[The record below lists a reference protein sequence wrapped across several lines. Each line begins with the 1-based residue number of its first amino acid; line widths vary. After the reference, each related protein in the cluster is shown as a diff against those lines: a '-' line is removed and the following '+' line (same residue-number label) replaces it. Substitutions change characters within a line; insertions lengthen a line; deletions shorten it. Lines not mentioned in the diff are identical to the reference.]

1 MTLLLLQA
9 VMTPIIAA
17 GDTDPVGTPKGSFS
31 VSPTGGANYT
41 VSFNLPD
48 IKTSLVPSLGIA
60 YNSQSGNGM
69 AGWGCNITGI
79 SVITRGLRDY
89 YHDGEARGITHT
101 SADALFLDGRRLI
114 LDSGAEGTAGAVY
127 LVEGDPFTTVTASSG
142 SHGLYFSV
150 HTSDGLDYEYGN
162 SSSSRQQYY
171 SPQQQATVTNAWY
184 VNSMTN
190 ALDDYITFS
199 YQAYS
204 YTLYPYI
211 ILYGNSQTGREATVT
226 FTYETRNDTQDY
238 WIENVKGT
246 MDRRLSGVS
255 AKTGNATY
263 RSYELTYNTTGDAS
277 GMKFSRLTT
286 VTEKNG
292 SGEALRPITLTWDY
306 LPGTAQSVSTPPLNM
321 TTYDASTFTSFD
333 VNGDGIDDVIHARE
347 DNGKYYVNVYKSGK
361 SGNTVSYTSASCEFN
376 GGFHMDKNLY
386 SGVSGPARVDFD
398 GDGLGDILVTKN
410 TIMSDINYT
419 GFSFEYVYGNQL
431 YSSTTALPWYFEQLN
446 IPYTTK
452 APLNVFSD
460 FNNDGKTEMFC
471 MAQEGN
477 QGLYYILYY
486 YHFGNNG
493 FLRKGRLFPVP
504 DDPQKLF
511 TGDYNNDGLTDIITF
526 HSSGYTIFWNNG
538 GTDNTLP
545 FDSIHVKNVL
555 NSGIADV
562 RHIHQGD
569 FNGDGLTD
577 FLLNEEADSK
587 YYFALSNGDGT
598 FLKTEACD
606 LDIAGQAT
614 AKDDGRFTFLVYDI
628 DRDGRSDLVLVK
640 AVYHNSGFPL
650 YSNVY
655 HRTAVRWLKST
666 GTALVPF
673 RTLTFDG
680 HEDDALARNLLLGDF
695 TGNGQVELMNNGR
708 DLYTNGTNPSFGG
721 SSSRGTLPAFV
732 DDTRA
737 EYDQN
742 DILTAENDSIR
753 SLKADS
759 LQTGSLTSADI
770 GGGVLRSSPSSFRL
784 YSSTDMTPNS
794 GKVTSVTDGLGNV
807 TTITYKS
814 LSDPS
819 VYTRGTGASYP
830 VADITVPLH
839 VVKSVSSG
847 NGAAGTMT
855 EYYHYGGL
863 KVHNRGRGLMGF
875 TTSTVSN
882 STLYRTVTSQVT
894 WDNLFF
900 IPSGS
905 RTTTTVGSITSSSE
919 ITNTV
924 TSRQDGRNY
933 IACPSTRTDTDRYS
947 NTVETT
953 YTYNNDYRYLTGER
967 TEWSSSMYRQTSY
980 GGHGLYGGRYL
991 PGTVTVTQKHE
1002 DDAQPYTKTTAYT
1015 YNSYGQPTS
1024 VTEFSGTSMAVTKT
1038 CGYDNSHRLTSE
1050 EVSASGIQ
1058 SLTTHLVYDTSGNVS
1073 RRYTTPASTDI
1084 SYTYDTWGNVLTETD
1099 NTNSS
1104 YPLVTTNVY
1113 DGWDRLA
1120 STTSPDGVTTDITRG
1135 WADGTARRYYI
1146 QEETEG
1152 VPWKLAW
1159 YDARGRTVEK
1169 RSVGEGSVFISTTT
1183 AYNTQGLPS
1192 SVTHTKGNLSVTDS
1206 YDYDSFGRKT
1216 SESSTSGRSVS
1227 YGYGDKTV
1235 TTTATTSAGDREYVR
1250 TYDDWGNIVTSQ
1262 DPVSSVSYTY
1272 KSNGKPAT
1280 ATSEGAVVTMTYD
1293 AAGNQLSLS
1302 DPDAGTTTYTYDALG
1317 RILTQTD
1324 ARGKV
1329 IENSYDALG
1338 RITSTD
1344 ADGEVT
1350 AYTYGS
1356 TGNGT
1361 MRLTGMSNDSTSVA
1375 YIYNPYGW
1383 VTQETRS
1390 IAGESDIVFEYTYD
1404 SYGRLSGK
1412 TCQPVGTAS
1421 YIYDQNGCLK
1431 QYRINDDTQ
1440 WTLMEE
1446 YGTETV
1452 FYTPTMIDREF
1463 HDSKGFLSELSLM
1476 NMADTVHHMTFTHDG
1491 TTGNLISRT
1500 GMWPN
1505 GEMFSYDTL
1514 DRLVSAIGGMP
1525 PGMIAYDDNGNIM
1538 EKLDV
1543 GEYTYDTQRPHAVVA
1558 VGNAFGEIPDD
1569 TQSVTY
1575 NAYGK
1580 VSRIEEGDYA
1590 TEFLYG
1596 PDGQRWRTLTYRNDT
1611 LIRKVIYAGDY
1622 ERVTEGDSLR
1632 HFYYGEGNALCVRSG
1647 SQGNRYYYV
1656 CTDNLGSI
1664 VKIVDGSGTSV
1675 FEATYDAW
1683 GRQTIT
1689 KNDIGFLRGYTG
1701 HEMMPEYGLI
1711 NMNGRLYDPIL
1722 GRFLSPDNYVQLP
1735 DFSQSFNRYSYC
1747 LNNPLKYVDPDGE
1760 MPWFIPVIGALIG
1773 GISNVVANWKDID
1786 GFWQGFTAFI
1796 VGAGAG
1802 ATTVATGG
1810 SGASIWT
1817 VAGVTAAGGAVTGA
1831 TNNVIAQTGHNF
1843 EGFNQIDWGQVGV
1856 AAAASGVAGFAGGA
1870 AGYGVANMDFLVN
1883 SVNSPILRSVVVS
1896 PWAAGAGHIAGG
1908 TTANWLIGQSFGDAF
1923 SNSFRGI
1930 GKSMAIGSALGVVSA
1945 IGISYASGINPWNG
1959 NPLNGITVTAE
1970 DLQIENEVQRIKD
1983 GVTYSQYRHDGTEF
1997 YNDPARQG
2005 YLPQGIQYKEY
2016 VVPTYGIRGP
2026 GPQRIVVGADGSW
2039 YYTPDHYDT
2048 FIRFKP

>member
-1 MTLLLLQA
+1 M
-9 VMTPIIAA
+9 
-17 GDTDPVGTPKGSFS
+17 
-31 VSPTGGANYT
+31 
-41 VSFNLPD
+41 
-48 IKTSLVPSLGIA
+48 
-60 YNSQSGNGM
+60 
-69 AGWGCNITGI
+69 
-79 SVITRGLRDY
+79 
-89 YHDGEARGITHT
+89 
-101 SADALFLDGRRLI
+101 
-114 LDSGAEGTAGAVY
+114 
-127 LVEGDPFTTVTASSG
+127 
-142 SHGLYFSV
+142 
-150 HTSDGLDYEYGN
+150 
-162 SSSSRQQYY
+162 
-171 SPQQQATVTNAWY
+171 
-184 VNSMTN
+184 
-190 ALDDYITFS
+190 
-199 YQAYS
+199 
-204 YTLYPYI
+204 
-211 ILYGNSQTGREATVT
+211 
-226 FTYETRNDTQDY
+226 
-238 WIENVKGT
+238 
-246 MDRRLSGVS
+246 
-255 AKTGNATY
+255 
-263 RSYELTYNTTGDAS
+263 
-277 GMKFSRLTT
+277 
-286 VTEKNG
+286 
-292 SGEALRPITLTWDY
+292 
-306 LPGTAQSVSTPPLNM
+306 
-321 TTYDASTFTSFD
+321 
-333 VNGDGIDDVIHARE
+333 
-347 DNGKYYVNVYKSGK
+347 
-361 SGNTVSYTSASCEFN
+361 
-376 GGFHMDKNLY
+376 
-386 SGVSGPARVDFD
+386 
-398 GDGLGDILVTKN
+398 
-410 TIMSDINYT
+410 
-419 GFSFEYVYGNQL
+419 
-431 YSSTTALPWYFEQLN
+431 
-446 IPYTTK
+446 
-452 APLNVFSD
+452 
-460 FNNDGKTEMFC
+460 
-471 MAQEGN
+471 
-477 QGLYYILYY
+477 
-486 YHFGNNG
+486 
-493 FLRKGRLFPVP
+493 
-504 DDPQKLF
+504 
-511 TGDYNNDGLTDIITF
+511 
-526 HSSGYTIFWNNG
+526 
-538 GTDNTLP
+538 
-545 FDSIHVKNVL
+545 
-555 NSGIADV
+555 
-562 RHIHQGD
+562 
-569 FNGDGLTD
+569 
-577 FLLNEEADSK
+577 
-587 YYFALSNGDGT
+587 
-598 FLKTEACD
+598 
-606 LDIAGQAT
+606 
-614 AKDDGRFTFLVYDI
+614 
-628 DRDGRSDLVLVK
+628 
-640 AVYHNSGFPL
+640 
-650 YSNVY
+650 Y

-666 GTALVPF
+666 GTTLVPF

-680 HEDDALARNLLLGDF
+680 DEDDAYAWNLLLGDF

-737 EYDQN
+737 EYDKN
-742 DILTAENDSIR
+742 DILTADNDSIR
-753 SLKADS
+753 SLQADS
-759 LQTGSLTSADI
+759 LRADSI
-770 GGGVLRSSPSSFRL
+770 NSGGLRSSSASFHL
-784 YSSTDMTPNS
+784 YRCTDMTPGS
-794 GKVTSVTDGLGNV
+794 GKVASISDGLGNV
-807 TTITYKS
+807 TGITYKS

-875 TTSTVSN
+875 TTNTVSYSN
-882 STLYRTVTSQVT
+882 LNRTVTSQVT
-894 WDNLFF
+894 SWNSQFF
-900 IPSGS
+900 IPSGN
-905 RTTTTVGSITSSSE
+905 RTTTAVGSITSFSE

-933 IACPSTRTDTDRYS
+933 IVCPATKTDTDRYG
-947 NTVETT
+947 NTVSTT

-991 PGTVTVTQKHE
+991 PGSVTVTQKHE

-1024 VTEFSGTSMAVTKT
+1024 VTEYSGTTQAVTKAN
-1038 CGYDNSHRLTSE
+1038 GYDSAHRLTSE
-1050 EVSASGIQ
+1050 TVSASGIT

-1084 SYTYDTWGNVLTETD
+1084 SYTYDAWGNVLTETD

-1159 YDARGRTVEK
+1159 YDARGRTVEE

-1206 YDYDSFGRKT
+1206 YGYDSFGRKT

-1250 TYDDWGNIVTSQ
+1250 TYDDWGNIVSST

-1324 ARGKV
+1324 TRGKV

-1344 ADGEVT
+1344 ADGDVT
-1350 AYTYGS
+1350 TYTYGMS
-1356 TGNGT
+1356 GNGT
-1361 MRLTGMSNDSTSVA
+1361 MRLTGMSNDSTSVT
-1375 YIYNPYGW
+1375 YIYDPYGR

-1390 IAGESDIVFEYTYD
+1390 IAGEGDIVFEYTYD

-1421 YIYDQNGCLK
+1421 YIYDRNGCLK

-1452 FYTPTMIDREF
+1452 FYTPTMIAREF

-1525 PGMIAYDDNGNIM
+1525 PAMIAYDDNGNIM

-1543 GEYTYDTQRPHAVVA
+1543 GEYTYDTQRPHAVVT
-1558 VGNAFGEIPDD
+1558 VENAFGEIPDD

-1596 PDGQRWRTLTYRNDT
+1596 PDGERWRTLTYRNDT

-1622 ERVTEGDSLR
+1622 ERVTEGDSIR

-1647 SQGNRYYYV
+1647 SQDNQYYYV
-1656 CTDNLGSI
+1656 CTDNLGS
-1664 VKIVDGSGTSV
+1664 VVRIVDDNGTSV
-1675 FEATYDAW
+1675 FNATYDSW
-1683 GRQTIT
+1683 GRQMVT

-1701 HEMMPEYGLI
+1701 HEMMPEFGFI

-1760 MPWFIPVIGALIG
+1760 IAWFVPVIIGAAIG
-1773 GISNVVANWKDID
+1773 AY
-1786 GFWQGFTAFI
+1786 T
-1796 VGAGAG
+1796 
-1802 ATTVATGG
+1802 
-1810 SGASIWT
+1810 GASIQS
-1817 VAGVTAAGGAVTGA
+1817 GTAAFWHWKSDAWKGAIVGGIIGGVIGLGVSSALYSYSSIVTTSSINISGLVETINGVDVL
-1831 TNNVIAQTGHNF
+1831 TN
-1843 EGFNQIDWGQVGV
+1843 
-1856 AAAASGVAGFAGGA
+1856 A
-1870 AGYGVANMDFLVN
+1870 AGITNSILNSGLANMALSTLCGNTDELWKAGLVGMGIGTWSITGGFGMINGFGTASKIGQIAGKLGYQMVGTMSQSIGNNWIKGDELFSKMTLGVGPINLTIGKGQKLFQLNNNISNLLVN
-1883 SVNSPILRSVVVS
+1883 FVGITNMAFGGKVKFNLNNLTPVYYGGLRDKWFGNKTAFGLFSIFGSKDILNFDDETFLHEAHHLWHSR
-1896 PWAAGAGHIAGG
+1896 AMGDFY
-1908 TTANWLIGQSFGDAF
+1908 WLNYGLQ
-1923 SNSFRGI
+1923 GI
-1930 GKSMAIGSALGVVSA
+1930 SALIMGGSF
-1945 IGISYASGINPWNG
+1945 I
-1959 NPLNGITVTAE
+1959 
-1970 DLQIENEVQRIKD
+1970 DLFNYYEQIA
-1983 GVTYSQYRHDGTEF
+1983 YSRKWF
-1997 YNDPARQG
+1997 
-2005 YLPQGIQYKEY
+2005 
-2016 VVPTYGIRGP
+2016 
-2026 GPQRIVVGADGSW
+2026 
-2039 YYTPDHYDT
+2039 
-2048 FIRFKP
+2048 